1 MNQLPQVEES
11 RVFNADPEVS
21 LAWRPLRA
29 GKRNRIC
36 IITSAAVCCNP
47 RVVKEADAL
56 TQAGYDV
63 RVVASQ
69 NIEWAARWDT
79 DLMAGRRWQLDPV
92 RWDGSDTKARWTR
105 LKSGIRQRSF
115 QVASRA
121 TNESGICERA
131 FARLYQ
137 ELLRKATASR
147 ADLYMAH
154 NPQALPVAAAA
165 AERFGVSFAFDS
177 EDYHSGEFT
186 DEQVN
191 SPHLRWLC
199 YLESKYLPR
208 CAFITTPSD
217 PISRA
222 IAGRYGIHGP
232 TTIHN
237 VFPWA
242 DRMTLDGQVKD
253 RRGDALSLYWYS
265 QIVGLDRGLQDVIR
279 AASLLS
285 TPIQIHLRGDI
296 SLAVETELMRLA
308 RECSVADRI
317 YFHPPVP
324 PNELLSRAVEHDV
337 GLALEQPVNENRS
350 LTITNKVF
358 FYLLAGLAVAATD
371 TRGQR
376 LVIENCP
383 DAGFLYRPGDYS
395 SLATGL
401 QVLID
406 SPFMLRRKKAAALE
420 VAQSRWSW
428 EMEGSRLVQL
438 VSSVLGDGN

>member
-1 MNQLPQVEES
+1 MNQVPQVEEP
-11 RVFNADPEVS
+11 RLFNADPALS
-21 LAWRPLRA
+21 LARSTPRA

-56 TQAGYDV
+56 THAGYDV

-79 DLMAGRRWQLDPV
+79 DLMAGHRWQLDPV

-105 LKSGIRQRSF
+105 LKSGIRQRGF
-115 QVASRA
+115 QMAARA

-137 ELLRKATASR
+137 EQLRKATASR
-147 ADLYMAH
+147 ADLYVAH

-165 AERFGVSFAFDS
+165 AEHFGVSFAFDS

-186 DEQVN
+186 EAQVN
-191 SPHLRWLC
+191 SPQLRWLC
-199 YLESKYLPR
+199 YLESKHLPK
-208 CAFITTPSD
+208 CTFVTTPSD
-217 PISRA
+217 PISQA
-222 IAGRYGIHGP
+222 LAGRYGIPGP

-253 RRGDALSLYWYS
+253 RRGEALSLYWYS

-285 TPIQIHLRGDI
+285 TPVQIHLRGDI

-324 PNELLSRAVEHDV
+324 PNELLSRAAEHDV

-350 LTITNKVF
+350 LTIANKMF

-371 TRGQR
+371 TLGQR
-376 LVIENCP
+376 PVIENCP
-383 DAGFLYRPGDYS
+383 DAGFLYSPGDYN
-395 SLATGL
+395 SLAAGL

-406 SPFMLRRKKAAALE
+406 SPSILALKGRG
-420 VAQSRWSW
+420 ARSPSNQMSW
-428 EMEGSRLVQL
+428 K
-438 VSSVLGDGN
+438 